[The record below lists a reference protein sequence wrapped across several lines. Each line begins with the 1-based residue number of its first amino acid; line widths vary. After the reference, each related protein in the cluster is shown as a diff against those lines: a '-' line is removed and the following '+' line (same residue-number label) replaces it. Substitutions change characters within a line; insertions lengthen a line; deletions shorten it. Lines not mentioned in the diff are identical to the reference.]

1 MLLRESRKLRS
12 IILNNFKLKKFDN
25 LRLVVIGSGDTNFR
39 QTIQP
44 QIHKNIYE
52 PFENDSTIKIL
63 SIDIKSTDDTE
74 LHGDILNLGVR
85 EAELI
90 RNADIYLVS
99 NLIEHVRDIR
109 ETFRIIAGLMGNQ
122 SVLICSGP
130 VIYPY
135 HPDPIDNMFRPKTRQ
150 DFRKWIGDLNIEEFK
165 VYSNGMN
172 IFSDAIG
179 FKKSL
184 IAIYF
189 GLKHLFV
196 NPRKISVISHF
207 FKSYS
212 YYIAVIKK

>member
-1 MLLRESRKLRS
+1 MLLREARKLKS
-12 IILNNFKLKKFDN
+12 IILNNFKLKSDN
-25 LRLVVIGSGDTNFR
+25 LRLVVIGSGDASFR

-63 SIDIKSTDDTE
+63 SLDIKSTDDAE

-90 RNADIYLVS
+90 RNADIFLVS
-99 NLIEHVRDIR
+99 NLIEHVEDIR
-109 ETFRIIAGLMGNQ
+109 ETFSVIAGLMDNQ

-150 DFRKWIGDLNIEEFK
+150 DFKKMIGDLNIVEFK

-172 IFSDAIG
+172 IFSDAMG
-179 FKKSL
+179 LKKSL

-207 FKSYS
+207 LKSYS
-212 YYIAVIKK
+212 YYIAVVKK

>member
-1 MLLRESRKLRS
+1 MLPREARKLNS
-12 IILNNFKLKKFDN
+12 IILNNFKFKTFDN
-25 LRLVVIGSGDTNFR
+25 LRLVVIGSGDANFR
-39 QTIQP
+39 QNIQP

-52 PFENDSTIKIL
+52 PFENDSTIRIL
-63 SIDIKSTDDTE
+63 SLDIKSTDDTE
-74 LHGDILNLGVR
+74 IHGDILNLGVR

-90 RNADIYLVS
+90 RNADIYLIS
-99 NLIEHVRDIR
+99 NLIEHVEDIR
-109 ETFRIIAGLMGNQ
+109 KTFRIIAGLMGNQ

-150 DFRKWIGDLNIEEFK
+150 DFKKMIGDLNIEEFK

-172 IFSDAIG
+172 IFSDAMG
-179 FKKSL
+179 FKQSL
-184 IAIYF
+184 VAIYF

-196 NPRKISVISHF
+196 NPKKISVISHF
-207 FKSYS
+207 LKSYS